1 MESKELYHS
10 PKCREVVILTES
22 TILSGQGGG
31 GDDGGME
38 EGGEV

>member
-1 MESKELYHS
+1 MYFPPEY
-10 PKCREVVILTES
+10 REIQIVPRSRLV
-22 TILSGQGGG
+22 LSDSGGCD